1 MTYQISLHSERGF
14 AIHVYWHIYP
24 VFVLIC
30 SLYGFLLCTLFLN
43 NQVLYEVVKWVFK
56 LIRWCSN
63 FISTL
68 ISLYCNILI
77 FTISMLTYVF
87 FYQWRVVFLL
97 ISGGIDHIAIAL
109 SQLGAFL
116 LALTW
121 MHLASCIFYVV
132 SMSICLISGEFRP
145 ITYSSFV
152 LNVWCVNESCLLQ
165 CFNASFIHP
174 LFGCFLGYTVMLTL
188 RIYGYA
194 LAVSFCFITLI
205 AASQRADPLE
215 CVFFI

>member
-87 FYQWRVVFLL
+87 FYQWRVVF
-97 ISGGIDHIAIAL
+97 IIDKWWDWSHSHSIIP
-109 SQLGAFL
+109 
-116 LALTW
+116 TW
-121 MHLASCIFYVV
+121 CIFFSFNLDAFGFLYFLCGFHVN
-132 SMSICLISGEFRP
+132 LPYFRR
-145 ITYSSFV
+145 V
-152 LNVWCVNESCLLQ
+152 
-165 CFNASFIHP
+165 
-174 LFGCFLGYTVMLTL
+174 
-188 RIYGYA
+188 
-194 LAVSFCFITLI
+194 
-205 AASQRADPLE
+205 
-215 CVFFI
+215 